1 MSSLILR
8 LLSAPRLSDLAFRF
22 SSPVLPSSEK
32 RPVRFGSASLS
43 PEKRLDY
50 RAPARPD
57 YFRIPQKSAI
67 VI

>member
-1 MSSLILR
+1 MSCSILH
-8 LLSAPRLSDLAFRF
+8 LLSIPASSRLGVPLFLITVER
-22 SSPVLPSSEK
+22 K

-67 VI
+67 VF